1 VSAEEALEFVASA
14 DAAQAAITAT
24 GDDRP
29 TWSCWRVM
37 VQNWL
42 ESIAQNLVAEFLFLL
57 ILLALGW
64 LLYRVTRRGPLLSF
78 FGIKGPKRLVVYLSN
93 LRIQQG
99 GALGVDGLPR
109 SFGENAL
116 PAYEADLMPWLQR
129 LFNYV
134 VPGTNEQPG
143 FLKWLQLS
151 DVVVEF
157 APSPLDESDIER
169 DSTFIAVGSPG
180 YNRAS
185 SYVEDS
191 LHSIGRFT
199 NDNSAITLAGASPL
213 HSDHYAFVQRAG
225 NSKRWVFYAAGISS
239 RGTTGAVRFLVT
251 HWHDLNE
258 KYPGGK
264 PFCVMLRITS
274 EDGSKYQIVYERE

>member
-1 VSAEEALEFVASA
+1 V
-14 DAAQAAITAT
+14 
-24 GDDRP
+24 
-29 TWSCWRVM
+29 

-42 ESIAQNLVAEFLFLL
+42 ESIAQNLVAEFLFLS

-64 LLYRVTRRGPLLSF
+64 LLYRVAHRRPLLSF
-78 FGIKGPKRLVVYLSN
+78 FDITRRKRLIVYLSN
-93 LRIQQG
+93 LSIQEG
-99 GALGVDGLPR
+99 GAVGVDQRPR
-109 SFGENAL
+109 RFAESAL
-116 PAYEADLMPWLQR
+116 PAYETDLIPWLQR

-134 VPGTNEQPG
+134 VPGTSEQPG

-151 DVVVEF
+151 DVAVEF
-157 APSPLDESDIER
+157 APSPFDESAIESE
-169 DSTFIAVGSPG
+169 STFIAVGSPG

-185 SYVEDS
+185 SYVEHS
-191 LHSIGRFT
+191 LHSIGRFI
-199 NDNSAITLAGASPL
+199 NDNRAITLPGASPL

-225 NSKRWVFYAAGISS
+225 TARQRAFYAAGISS
-239 RGTTGAVRFLVT
+239 RATTGAVRYLVT
-251 HWHDLNE
+251 HWRDLNQ

>member
-1 VSAEEALEFVASA
+1 
-14 DAAQAAITAT
+14 
-24 GDDRP
+24 
-29 TWSCWRVM
+29 

-42 ESIAQNLVAEFLFLL
+42 ESIAQNLAAESLFLL

-64 LLYRVTRRGPLLSF
+64 LIYRVTHRGPLLSF
-78 FGIKGPKRLVVYLSN
+78 FGIERQKRLLVYLSN
-93 LRIQQG
+93 LSIQPR

-109 SFGENAL
+109 SFGESAV
-116 PAYEADLMPWLQR
+116 PAYEAALMPSLQR

-134 VPGTNEQPG
+134 VPGAKEQPG

-151 DVVVEF
+151 DVAVEF
-157 APSPLDESDIER
+157 VPSPPSESEIDR

-185 SYVEDS
+185 TYIENS

-199 NDNSAITLAGASPL
+199 NDMSAITLPGVSPL
-213 HSDHYAFVQRAG
+213 QGDHYSFVQRAG
-225 NSKRWVFYAAGISS
+225 NASQRAFYTAGISS
-239 RGTTGAVRFLVT
+239 RATTGAVRFLVT
-251 HWHDLNE
+251 HWRDLDQ

-264 PFCVMLRITS
+264 PFCVMLRIAS
-274 EDGSKYQIVYERE
+274 EDGSRYQIVYERE

>member
-1 VSAEEALEFVASA
+1 ML
-14 DAAQAAITAT
+14 
-24 GDDRP
+24 
-29 TWSCWRVM
+29 
-37 VQNWL
+37 QNWFENL
-42 ESIAQNLVAEFLFLL
+42 AQSLAAEFLFLL
-57 ILLALGW
+57 ILLGLGW
-64 LLYRVTRRGPLLSF
+64 VLYRLTRRGPLLSF
-78 FGIKGPKRLVVYLSN
+78 FGIKRPRRLFVYLSN
-93 LRIQQG
+93 LSIQRG

-109 SFGENAL
+109 SFGESAL
-116 PAYEADLMPWLQR
+116 PAYEAALIPWLQR

-151 DVVVEF
+151 DVAVEF
-157 APSPLDESDIER
+157 VPSPFNEAEIER

-191 LHSIGRFT
+191 FHSIGRFT
-199 NDNSAITLAGASPL
+199 NDNNAITLAGASPL
-213 HSDHYAFVQRAG
+213 HGDHYAFVQRAG
-225 NSKRWVFYAAGISS
+225 NAGQRAFYAAGISS
-239 RGTTGAVRFLVT
+239 QATTGAVRFLVT
-251 HWHDLNE
+251 HWRDLNE

>member
-1 VSAEEALEFVASA
+1 
-14 DAAQAAITAT
+14 
-24 GDDRP
+24 
-29 TWSCWRVM
+29 
-37 VQNWL
+37 
-42 ESIAQNLVAEFLFLL
+42 
-57 ILLALGW
+57 
-64 LLYRVTRRGPLLSF
+64 LLYRLTSRGPLLAF
-78 FGIKGPKRLVVYLSN
+78 FGIKRPKRLVVYLSN
-93 LRIQQG
+93 LSIQQG

-109 SFGENAL
+109 KFRESAL

-151 DVVVEF
+151 DVAIEF
-157 APSPLDESDIER
+157 VPSPFHESEIES

-191 LHSIGRFT
+191 LHSIGWFT
-199 NDNSAITLAGASPL
+199 NDMNAITLAEASPL
-213 HSDHYAFVQRAG
+213 HGDHYAFVQRAG
-225 NSKRWVFYAAGISS
+225 NPKQQAFYAAGITS
-239 RGTTGAVRFLVT
+239 RATTGAVRYLVT
-251 HWHDLNE
+251 QWRYLHE

-274 EDGSKYQIVYERE
+274 EDGAKYQIVYERE

>member
-1 VSAEEALEFVASA
+1 
-14 DAAQAAITAT
+14 
-24 GDDRP
+24 
-29 TWSCWRVM
+29 M

-42 ESIAQNLVAEFLFLL
+42 ESIAQNLVAELLFLL

-64 LLYRVTRRGPLLSF
+64 LLYRVTHRRPLLSF
-78 FGIKGPKRLVVYLSN
+78 FGIKRPRRLFVYLSN
-93 LRIQQG
+93 LSIRQG
-99 GALGVDGLPR
+99 GALGVDGLSR
-109 SFGENAL
+109 RFAESAL
-116 PAYEADLMPWLQR
+116 PAYEAALMPWLQR

-157 APSPLDESDIER
+157 VPSPLDESEIER
-169 DSTFIAVGSPG
+169 DSTIIAVGSPG
-180 YNRAS
+180 YNVAS

-199 NDNSAITLAGASPL
+199 NDNNAITLEGSSPL

-225 NSKRWVFYAAGISS
+225 NPKQRAYYAAGITS

-251 HWHDLNE
+251 HWRDLNG